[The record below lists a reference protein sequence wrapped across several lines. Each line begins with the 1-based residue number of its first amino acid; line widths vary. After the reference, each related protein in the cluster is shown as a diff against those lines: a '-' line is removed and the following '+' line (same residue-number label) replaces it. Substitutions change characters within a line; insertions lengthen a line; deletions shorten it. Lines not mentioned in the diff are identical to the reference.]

1 MHYQKT
7 VLTKD
12 GKECLLRGATGED
25 AEAVWDFFFLAHGQT
40 DYLLSY
46 PDECGKDVEQER
58 QFLASRASSDNAI
71 ELCAFVDGILVGTA
85 GFSPIGHKC
94 KVRHRAEFGISVERS
109 YWGKGIGRALTNACI
124 ECARRVGFLQME
136 LEVVTENLP
145 AISLYESVGFRE
157 YGRNP
162 RGFHPKD
169 GRWQEL
175 VLMRLELDA

>member
-1 MHYQKT
+1 MRYQKII
-7 VLTKD
+7 LTKD
-12 GKECLLRGATGED
+12 GKDCLLRDATAAD
-25 AEAVWDFFFLAHGQT
+25 AGAVWDFFFLAHSQT
-40 DYLLSY
+40 EYLLSY
-46 PDECGKDVEQER
+46 PEECGKSVEQER
-58 QFLASRASSDNAI
+58 QFLADRAASENAI

-94 KVRHRAEFGISVERS
+94 KVRHRAEFGISVEQS
-109 YWGKGIGRALTNACI
+109 HWGKGIGRAMTDACI
-124 ECARRVGFLQME
+124 ECARQVGFLQME
-136 LEVVTENLP
+136 LEVAAGNLP

-162 RGFHPKD
+162 RGFRTKD